1 MILQIQIYLVAI
13 FIVIIAAVFI
23 LGWYFSKK
31 AKVKRLL
38 KKTPN
43 MRIGEFLGG
52 ETGRVTGQVK
62 FAGETI
68 VAPLTGRKCAYYH
81 VEVQE
86 YRSSGKSGHWYTI
99 INEERAGDII
109 MHDGTNY
116 CMIGKGTLKSYLH
129 MDANYNS
136 GTFKNATPELEAF
149 LVSRGYKSTGL
160 LGLNKSIR
168 YKEGILEENEVFTAA
183 GTGTWTTGRPSNVNL
198 PGSRYLLLGPM
209 PDGCIYLTVDQK
221 MTE

>member
-1 MILQIQIYLVAI
+1 MILQIQMYLVVL
-13 FIVIIAAVFI
+13 FIILIAGLAVAAW
-23 LGWYFSKK
+23 LFSKK

-38 KKTPN
+38 KKTPS

-52 ETGRVTGQVK
+52 EAGRITGRVI
-62 FAGETI
+62 FAGETL
-68 VAPLTGRKCAYYH
+68 VAPLTGRKCSYYQ

-109 MHDGTNY
+109 LNDGTNY
-116 CMIGKGTLKSYLH
+116 CMIGKGTLKSYLN

-183 GTGTWTTGRPSNVNL
+183 GIGAWTTGRPSNVNL

-209 PDGCIYLTVDQK
+209 PDGCIYLTDDQK